1 MPQPSI
7 RSDPAGTGFPRH
19 RFLASAM
26 RLLAL
31 PVFFCGFITMA
42 VAQDWPYPG
51 DIPDVGPVAPG
62 LAGENPTDIVRYLM
76 VRGIGGAALSPDG
89 KTLAFTSTVTG
100 IPQIWTVPAKGGWPH
115 QITFGAAVT
124 EFHWLPP
131 SDEDWPSLLYA
142 ADRNGDEREA
152 YWQISA
158 DGRAERQI
166 LDHSEA
172 YRNFGSFSPD
182 GKRFIYASTARNGTD
197 FDLYVANRLT
207 GESRMVHQGRFGFYA
222 GPWQPGGSS
231 VIISEI
237 RGEDGNDLHLLNV
250 DDGAFQTLFSPE
262 ISAYYGTFQW
272 RPDGAGF
279 YLISDHERNFKG
291 LAYYDLASRSLD
303 WIETP
308 DHDVDDLALSHD
320 GRYLIW
326 TVNDGG
332 TSKLYA
338 RDLAQNEMI
347 ESPALPA
354 GVYGIDFA
362 DRASVLSVRVSAPDI
377 PGAVYSWSLPDGAF
391 AHAAR
396 AELAGI
402 DPRTLV
408 APQSVYFKARDGVML
423 HGLLYL
429 PAKSPDGVKPPV
441 VIDVHG
447 GPTAQARPTFSGV
460 TQYLLGRGVAV
471 LDVNVRGSTGFGK
484 HYARLDNQRKRPDSV
499 RDLVDALA
507 FLKEDGR
514 VDADR
519 AAVMGGSYG
528 GYMVNAVLGS
538 YPDAF
543 KAGVSFVGVS
553 DWVRAL
559 EEASP
564 ALKASDRL
572 EYGDINDPDD
582 RAFFAELS
590 PITRAD
596 QIKVP
601 MFVQHGANDPRDPV
615 TESDRLVK
623 ALRANG
629 LPVIYMRFSDE
640 GHGVRKLNNRVALYR
655 AVAQFLEQH
664 LGVE

>member
-1 MPQPSI
+1 
-7 RSDPAGTGFPRH
+7 
-19 RFLASAM
+19 
-26 RLLAL
+26 
-31 PVFFCGFITMA
+31 
-42 VAQDWPYPG
+42 
-51 DIPDVGPVAPG
+51 
-62 LAGENPTDIVRYLM
+62 
-76 VRGIGGAALSPDG
+76 
-89 KTLAFTSTVTG
+89 
-100 IPQIWTVPAKGGWPH
+100 
-115 QITFGAAVT
+115 
-124 EFHWLPP
+124 
-131 SDEDWPSLLYA
+131 
-142 ADRNGDEREA
+142 
-152 YWQISA
+152 
-158 DGRAERQI
+158 
-166 LDHSEA
+166 
-172 YRNFGSFSPD
+172 
-182 GKRFIYASTARNGTD
+182 
-197 FDLYVANRLT
+197 
-207 GESRMVHQGRFGFYA
+207 
-222 GPWQPGGSS
+222 
-231 VIISEI
+231 
-237 RGEDGNDLHLLNV
+237 
-250 DDGAFQTLFSPE
+250 
-262 ISAYYGTFQW
+262 
-272 RPDGAGF
+272 
-279 YLISDHERNFKG
+279 
-291 LAYYDLASRSLD
+291 
-303 WIETP
+303 
-308 DHDVDDLALSHD
+308 
-320 GRYLIW
+320 
-326 TVNDGG
+326 
-332 TSKLYA
+332 
-338 RDLAQNEMI
+338 
-347 ESPALPA
+347 LPA

-408 APQSVYFKARDGVML
+408 VPQSVYFKARDGVML

-572 EYGDINDPDD
+572 ESAGLIRSRCRCLCSMAPMIPAI
-582 RAFFAELS
+582 RS
-590 PITRAD
+590 PNPT
-596 QIKVP
+596 
-601 MFVQHGANDPRDPV
+601 GW
-615 TESDRLVK
+615 
-623 ALRANG
+623 
-629 LPVIYMRFSDE
+629 
-640 GHGVRKLNNRVALYR
+640 
-655 AVAQFLEQH
+655 
-664 LGVE
+664 